1 MWVEK
6 GAAQARLTAEGEA
19 QAAMAASTSVAKQKG
34 ARLAELAEL
43 QGISVDLATRRQA
56 SLEEAAQRRRAAA
69 AAAEQQRASEQAQT
83 ALPADDSNSG
93 DTTSGGSTSGSTG
106 GSPGGST
113 GGDSSSDNDSGG
125 STEST
130 PDPEPAPAPTPKPAP
145 RPSPTPPPSSG
156 GASAAISFARAQIG
170 EPYVWAAAGPSS
182 WDCSGLTMMAWRQG
196 GKSLPHYSVGQYSAT
211 TPISAGSLK
220 AGDLVFWGSSSSPS
234 SIYHVALYAGNGRII
249 HAPRTGRPVTEES
262 LYYWIPPNFYG
273 RP

>member
-1 MWVEK
+1 M
-6 GAAQARLTAEGEA
+6 R
-19 QAAMAASTSVAKQKG
+19 
-34 ARLAELAEL
+34 
-43 QGISVDLATRRQA
+43 ISDWSSDVCSSDL
-56 SLEEAAQRRRAAA
+56 
-69 AAAEQQRASEQAQT
+69 AAEQQRASEQAQT

-170 EPYVWAAAGPSS
+170 EPYVWAAAGPGS

-196 GKSLPHYSVGQYSAT
+196 GKSLPH
-211 TPISAGSLK
+211 
-220 AGDLVFWGSSSSPS
+220 
-234 SIYHVALYAGNGRII
+234 
-249 HAPRTGRPVTEES
+249 
-262 LYYWIPPNFYG
+262 
-273 RP
+273 